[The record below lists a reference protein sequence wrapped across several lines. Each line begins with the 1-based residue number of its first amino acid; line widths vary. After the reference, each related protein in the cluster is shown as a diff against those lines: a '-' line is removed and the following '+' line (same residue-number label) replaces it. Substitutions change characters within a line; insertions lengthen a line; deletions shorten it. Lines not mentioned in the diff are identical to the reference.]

1 MDFEAFY
8 REHRDGLWRLC
19 YLASLDV
26 EAAADACQEA
36 MLRAWERWDTLAD
49 QAPLAWVRQVG
60 LNLCRSRWRRAQRD
74 LRLLPRLY
82 TVDPAVQVRDLDLLA
97 ALRRLPRR
105 QREALALRYWGDLSL
120 AESARVM
127 GVSEGAL
134 KQHLARARA
143 ALLGD
148 EDLTVA
154 EGLA

>member
-1 MDFEAFY
+1 MEFQDFY

-19 YLASLDV
+19 YLATLDV
-26 EAAADACQEA
+26 DAASDACQEA
-36 MLRAWERWDTLAD
+36 MLRAWQRWDSLAV

-60 LNLCRSRWRRAQRD
+60 LNLCRSRWRRAQRE

-82 TVDPAVQVRDLDLLA
+82 TVDSAAEVRDLDLVA

-105 QREALALRYWGDLSL
+105 QREALALRYWGDLSM
-120 AESARVM
+120 AECAQVM
-127 GVSEGAL
+127 GVTEGTL

-143 ALLGD
+143 SLLDNG
-148 EDLTVA
+148 DLTVA